1 MNEQDFFDLVF
12 RRYANPYPLMD
23 GMIRAGK
30 LCEFVE
36 GLVKRYNDEQ
46 REKVI
51 WEVWLHRVFDKSY
64 PEFVE
69 ELEKGKEKP
78 VSNEQVLEIV
88 EDSKAILG
96 TVIPMAAK

>member
-1 MNEQDFFDLVF
+1 
-12 RRYANPYPLMD
+12 MD

-51 WEVWLHRVFDKSY
+51 WEVWLHRIFDKSY
-64 PEFVE
+64 PDFVDSIDPE
-69 ELEKGKEKP
+69 MWLRDDICLATGVVDPPPRLMLEYLQEKVDP
-78 VSNEQVLEIV
+78 DADCFLAG
-88 EDSKAILG
+88 EDG
-96 TVIPMAAK
+96 GVYFYQFY

>member
-1 MNEQDFFDLVF
+1 
-12 RRYANPYPLMD
+12 MD

-30 LCEFVE
+30 LCDFVE
-36 GLVKRYNDEQ
+36 GLVERYNDEQ

-51 WEVWLHRVFDKSY
+51 WEIWLHRVFDKSY
-64 PEFVE
+64 PDFVE
-69 ELEKGKEKP
+69 ELGKEKEKP

-96 TVIPMAAK
+96 MVIPMAAK

>member
-1 MNEQDFFDLVF
+1 MN
-12 RRYANPYPLMD
+12 

-69 ELEKGKEKP
+69 SLDTQGKETATQEE
-78 VSNEQVLEIV
+78 VQTILE
-88 EDSKAILG
+88 ESENILNYVRPIDDG
-96 TVIPMAAK
+96 AAVK

>member
-1 MNEQDFFDLVF
+1 
-12 RRYANPYPLMD
+12 MD

-69 ELEKGKEKP
+69 SLDAQGKETATREE
-78 VSNEQVLEIV
+78 VQTILE
-88 EDSKAILG
+88 ESENILNYVRPIDDG
-96 TVIPMAAK
+96 AAVK

>member
-1 MNEQDFFDLVF
+1 
-12 RRYANPYPLMD
+12 MD

-30 LCEFVE
+30 LREFVE
-36 GLVKRYNDEQ
+36 GLVKRYSDEQ

-51 WEVWLHRVFDKSY
+51 WEIWLHRVFDKSF

-96 TVIPMAAK
+96 MVVPMQEK

>member
-1 MNEQDFFDLVF
+1 
-12 RRYANPYPLMD
+12 MD

-51 WEVWLHRVFDKSY
+51 WEVWLHRVLDKSY

-69 ELEKGKEKP
+69 SLDTQRKETATREEVQTILTESENILNYVRPIDDGAAGK
-78 VSNEQVLEIV
+78 
-88 EDSKAILG
+88 
-96 TVIPMAAK
+96 

>member
-1 MNEQDFFDLVF
+1 
-12 RRYANPYPLMD
+12 
-23 GMIRAGK
+23 MIRAGK
-30 LCEFVE
+30 LCDFVE

-51 WEVWLHRVFDKSY
+51 WEIWLHRVFDKSY

-88 EDSKAILG
+88 EDSKAILR

>member
-1 MNEQDFFDLVF
+1 
-12 RRYANPYPLMD
+12 MD

-30 LCEFVE
+30 LCDFVE
-36 GLVKRYNDEQ
+36 ELVKRHNDEQ

-88 EDSKAILG
+88 EDSKEILG
-96 TVIPMAAK
+96 MVVPAVTK

>member
-1 MNEQDFFDLVF
+1 
-12 RRYANPYPLMD
+12 MD

-51 WEVWLHRVFDKSY
+51 WEVWLHRVFDRSY

>member
-51 WEVWLHRVFDKSY
+51 WEVWLHRVFDKPF

-88 EDSKAILG
+88 EDSKSILG

>member
-1 MNEQDFFDLVF
+1 
-12 RRYANPYPLMD
+12 MD
-23 GMIRAGK
+23 GMIQAGK
-30 LCEFVE
+30 LCDFVE
-36 GLVKRYNDEQ
+36 GLVERYSDEQ

-51 WEVWLHRVFDKSY
+51 WEIWLHRVFDKSF

-96 TVIPMAAK
+96 MVIPMEAK

>member
-1 MNEQDFFDLVF
+1 
-12 RRYANPYPLMD
+12 MD

-46 REKVI
+46 REKVL
-51 WEVWLHRVFDKSY
+51 WEIWLHRVFDKSY

-69 ELEKGKEKP
+69 SIDDEPEQATP
-78 VSNEQVLEIV
+78 EQVRQIV
-88 EDSKAILG
+88 AQSQSILDG
-96 TVIPMAAK
+96 FRPAG

>member
-51 WEVWLHRVFDKSY
+51 WEVWLHRVFDKSF

-88 EDSKAILG
+88 EDSKSILG
-96 TVIPMAAK
+96 TVIPMEAK

>member
-1 MNEQDFFDLVF
+1 
-12 RRYANPYPLMD
+12 MD

-51 WEVWLHRVFDKSY
+51 WEIWLHRVFDKSY
-64 PEFVE
+64 PEFMESLENQKQEAATQE
-69 ELEKGKEKP
+69 E
-78 VSNEQVLEIV
+78 VQNIV
-88 EDSKAILG
+88 MESKNILSS
-96 TVIPMAAK
+96 VRPMADGAAEKQ

>member
-23 GMIRAGK
+23 GMILAGK

>member
-1 MNEQDFFDLVF
+1 
-12 RRYANPYPLMD
+12 MD

-51 WEVWLHRVFDKSY
+51 WEVWLHRVFDKSF

-69 ELEKGKEKP
+69 SLDTQEKETATQEE
-78 VSNEQVLEIV
+78 VQT
-88 EDSKAILG
+88 ILAESENILNYVRPIDDG
-96 TVIPMAAK
+96 AAVK

>member
-1 MNEQDFFDLVF
+1 
-12 RRYANPYPLMD
+12 MD

-51 WEVWLHRVFDKSY
+51 WEIWLHRVFDKSF

-88 EDSKAILG
+88 ENSKTILG

>member
-1 MNEQDFFDLVF
+1 
-12 RRYANPYPLMD
+12 MD
-23 GMIRAGK
+23 GMIRAGN

-69 ELEKGKEKP
+69 SLDAKGKETATREE
-78 VSNEQVLEIV
+78 VQTILE
-88 EDSKAILG
+88 ESENILNYVRPIDDG
-96 TVIPMAAK
+96 AAVK

>member
-1 MNEQDFFDLVF
+1 
-12 RRYANPYPLMD
+12 
-23 GMIRAGK
+23 MIRAGK

-51 WEVWLHRVFDKSY
+51 WEIWLHRVFDKSF

-88 EDSKAILG
+88 ENSKTILG

>member
-1 MNEQDFFDLVF
+1 
-12 RRYANPYPLMD
+12 
-23 GMIRAGK
+23 MIRAGK

-51 WEVWLHRVFDKSY
+51 WEIWLHRVFDKSF

-88 EDSKAILG
+88 ENSKTILG
-96 TVIPMAAK
+96 TVIPMAAI

>member
-1 MNEQDFFDLVF
+1 
-12 RRYANPYPLMD
+12 MD

-51 WEVWLHRVFDKSY
+51 WEVWLHRIFDKSY
-64 PEFVE
+64 PDFVNSIDPEKHAAPTQE
-69 ELEKGKEKP
+69 E
-78 VSNEQVLEIV
+78 VQSIV
-88 EDSKAILG
+88 AESESILNAFLPAVGEVRANG
-96 TVIPMAAK
+96 TVPAAGDDSG